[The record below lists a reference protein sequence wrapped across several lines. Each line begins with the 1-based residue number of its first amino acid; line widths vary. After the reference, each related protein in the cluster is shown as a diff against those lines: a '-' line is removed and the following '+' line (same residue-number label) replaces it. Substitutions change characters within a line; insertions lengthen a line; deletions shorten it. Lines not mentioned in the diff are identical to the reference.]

1 LELIHDTRTHEHK
14 IHILST
20 ELHRTFCSKYNT
32 SYVGIE
38 NNKVRYWAAIF
49 IQLNSSLQ
57 REAKSEASGVRVA
70 CIVESFL
77 HILYTTVLHKA
88 QSIQTQVIYMG
99 TEQTEAALT
108 KGKSAEDLF
117 IRKTNNSVSDIGRN
131 IKSILE
137 NTTRRTHDIQ
147 LNMLIVFTT

>member
-1 LELIHDTRTHEHK
+1 
-14 IHILST
+14 
-20 ELHRTFCSKYNT
+20 
-32 SYVGIE
+32 
-38 NNKVRYWAAIF
+38 
-49 IQLNSSLQ
+49 
-57 REAKSEASGVRVA
+57 
-70 CIVESFL
+70 
-77 HILYTTVLHKA
+77 
-88 QSIQTQVIYMG
+88 MG